1 MAQALQVYGGITIAE
16 VIFGVWPVVASLAI
30 KEGFDPFVFVFY
42 RCAGSATLLVA
53 LSVTLEGQAPWGLLL
68 PMRGGLSK
76 AVGAA
81 RKDLPWKEFLILGG
95 LLAANYLGYII
106 GVSCTSSTQAA
117 LMQPLIPVLACLS
130 GLVAGTETL
139 NSGKLMG
146 ILTSVFGAMYVV
158 YAGQREA
165 VHRGQHAGLRYEL
178 GTLALMVSVISTAF
192 YFVLQ
197 KALLRRYKPI
207 FITSVT
213 MVIATCYLMVVVFF
227 YAEEFRF
234 STWRPW
240 ILTPR
245 REAALAYAIIFTTT
259 LNLLI
264 LSWANKVTTP
274 STTTAFSTLQ
284 PVIALIAA
292 AVCFGAVPNTRT
304 IIGGVAILCGL
315 GLTVRAQITEATD
328 RQIEDTPL
336 L

>member
-1 MAQALQVYGGITIAE
+1 MSQAIKIYGGITVAE

-53 LSVTLEGQAPWGLLL
+53 LSVTFEGQAPWGLLL
-68 PMRGGLSK
+68 PDRSGLLK
-76 AVGAA
+76 GAA
-81 RKDLPWKEFLILGG
+81 WKDLPWKEFLLLGG

-130 GLVAGTETL
+130 GLVSGTETV
-139 NSGKLMG
+139 NAGKIMG
-146 ILTSVFGAMYVV
+146 IMTSVGGAMYMV

-178 GTLALMVSVISTAF
+178 GTLALMVGVISTAF

-213 MVIATCYLMVVVFF
+213 MVVATCYLMIVVFF
-227 YAEEFRF
+227 YAEEFRL

-259 LNLLI
+259 VNLLI
-264 LSWANKVTTP
+264 LSWANKVTNP

-284 PVIALIAA
+284 PVIALIAGA
-292 AVCFGAVPNTRT
+292 IIFGTVPNQRT
-304 IIGGVAILCGL
+304 ITGGVAILCGL
-315 GLTVRAQITEATD
+315 GLTVRAQLAEASD
-328 RQIEDTPL
+328 RSLEDTPL